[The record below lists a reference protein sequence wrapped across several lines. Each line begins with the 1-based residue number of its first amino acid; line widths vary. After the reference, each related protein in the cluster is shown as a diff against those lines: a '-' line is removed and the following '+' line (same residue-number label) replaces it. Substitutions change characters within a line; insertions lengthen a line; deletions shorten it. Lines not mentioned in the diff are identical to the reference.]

1 MIGLLY
7 ESFHGAIHFHT
18 ADVIITRVGKKL
30 PTLSCIFLEEKYEF
44 FPLVSDTSEFF
55 LIAKFCTMRQSTKE
69 LRQTV
74 VQVRAFVHL

>member
-18 ADVIITRVGKKL
+18 ADVIITRVGKEL
-30 PTLSCIFLEEKYEF
+30 PTIILHFFRKKY
-44 FPLVSDTSEFF
+44 EFF

>member
-18 ADVIITRVGKKL
+18 ADVIITRVGKEL
-30 PTLSCIFLEEKYEF
+30 PTLSCIFLEEKY
-44 FPLVSDTSEFF
+44 DFF

>member
-18 ADVIITRVGKKL
+18 ADVFITRVGKEL
-30 PTLSCIFLEEKYEF
+30 PTLSCIFFRKKY
-44 FPLVSDTSEFF
+44 EFF

-69 LRQTV
+69 LRQPV
-74 VQVRAFVHL
+74 VQIRAFVHI